1 MKIGLT
7 ENQKQAIE
15 SIDKSMLVVA
25 GAGSGKTL
33 VLVRRFVEILQ
44 KQPDLSVHNLLA
56 VTYTHKAAKE
66 MRTRIK
72 ARLKELYEQARYS
85 DTQERMRWHQ
95 CLADMDSANINTIH
109 SLCQSILRSFTIE
122 IGLDPQIELFDEI
135 EKAEIMQEAIN
146 ETFRQA
152 IAADNA
158 DKSILEH
165 FPLETIEGFLKVA
178 LNNHLRFDQIARGFE
193 NLSTAELI
201 EEIEKLLTRTQK
213 QLLADLAIDED
224 WLESGNFIKSSP
236 FAEAGNKLESVRQ
249 QAAQYFERI
258 QYFIECFTEDADA
271 PPQQQNIKEAW
282 KILLDLANMGA
293 VRIGGNTDAAKE
305 MRAAI
310 KMLIEKCKDYG
321 QSKKKGYGLPLSF
334 AVANGD
340 NEEYWQL
347 WRSLLSLSRRAQNI
361 YTAKKLE
368 GSKLDFDDL
377 IAKTKTVLQ
386 SPNSLVRQYYNST
399 LAHILV
405 DEFQDTNAAQAEII
419 ILLAGANTRL
429 FLIGDDKQ
437 SIYKFQGADVSTFNS
452 WQRKEIESI
461 VFKHSFRSQTTIVN
475 FVNSI
480 FSNLLPAQ
488 KAHVNYRA
496 KYSALIAQRESVHV
510 SENEHKP
517 QVEVIQLPVVMG
529 EDEDEEKNRNE
540 DRDEG
545 KGKEEGKYKGENEG
559 GEDETKAGE
568 VSTRLSNDQIEGRA
582 VANWI
587 LDKVKGKA
595 KIASKDGE
603 TREIDFGDFAVLTAR
618 NGDLQ
623 IFESCLSELNI
634 PYVTSGG
641 RTFLERQEIYD
652 LENMLLFLSNYS
664 DNHALLAVLRSP
676 MFGLSDEIIHN
687 LAATN
692 SISLWQAMQDYA
704 GKQSANKDI
713 GYQPISQAVI
723 LIKRLLA
730 DLPVLSLS
738 ELVYRIIRDT
748 NYDIVALTL
757 PDGKQRYKNIWKFYM
772 LAKDEFS
779 AAVFAGRLA
788 LSRQLSITE
797 TNAAVDNKQSV
808 KLMTIHAAK
817 GLEFPAV
824 ALPCL
829 SQPFN
834 YKKAKLLFHDQYGI
848 VLNTSRTAEETDEGV
863 PLPYQLG
870 KTLDDDMDLAEKKR
884 LLYVATTR
892 ARDHLA
898 LFTGAVGPSRKSAA
912 SWLEPLLA
920 KLDGKTFS
928 ISAPELN
935 DLLAVSK
942 RARDGTKKEEAELNE
957 GQRNKIEQL
966 LEPLTINS
974 GGQAT
979 ALPEV
984 SLTYRITPNSS
995 NVVPNAVL
1003 IGKFFHRIMEYLP
1016 QDKVELKEN
1025 ELAALLE
1032 QFADEAV
1039 HPTFKQA
1046 LIQEGKQLLAVYAKS
1061 ELKDIFSSAKSICH
1075 EWSYYMNMGS
1085 DQLVAKRPDLLLEA
1099 KGGEWYLIDYKT
1111 DRFAANEVEQ
1121 QVLRHRSQLE
1131 RYGKDFSQLTKI
1143 EAKLAIYFA
1152 QSGTLYIV

>member
-44 KQPDLSVHNLLA
+44 RQPELTVHNLLA

-72 ARLKELYEQARYS
+72 ARLKELYEEAQLS
-85 DTQERMRWHQ
+85 GSEERMRWHK
-95 CLADMDSANINTIH
+95 CLADMDSAYIGTIH
-109 SLCQSILRSFTIE
+109 SLCQSILQSFTIE
-122 IGLDPQIELFDEI
+122 IGLDPQIEVMDEI
-135 EKAEIMQEAIN
+135 EKAQIMQESID
-146 ETFRQA
+146 ETFRQI

-165 FPLETIEGFLKVA
+165 FPLETVEGFLQVA
-178 LNNHLRFDQIARGFE
+178 LHNHLRFDQIAANLE

-213 QLLADLAIDED
+213 QLLVDLVIDED
-224 WLESGNFIKSSP
+224 WFKSGHYIKTTP
-236 FAEAGNKLESVRQ
+236 LAEAGNKLESVRQ
-249 QAAQYFERI
+249 QAAQYFASI
-258 QYFIECFTEDADA
+258 QDFVKSFTEELDAHLE
-271 PPQQQNIKEAW
+271 QEKIKESW
-282 KILLDLANMGA
+282 KVLLDLASMGA
-293 VRIGGNTDAAKE
+293 VRVGGNTDAAKE
-305 MRAAI
+305 MRATI
-310 KMLIEKCKDYG
+310 KMLIDKGKEYS
-321 QSKKKGYGLPLSF
+321 QSDKKGFGLPLSF
-334 AVANGD
+334 TSANGD
-340 NEEYWQL
+340 NEQYWQL
-347 WRSLLSLSRRAQNI
+347 WRALLALSRRAQNN
-361 YTAKKLE
+361 YAAKKLE
-368 GSKLDFDDL
+368 IGKLDFDDL

-386 SPNSLVRQYYNST
+386 TANSAVRRYYNST

-405 DEFQDTNAAQAEII
+405 DEFQDTNPIQAEII
-419 ILLAGANTRL
+419 ELLAGTNTKL

-437 SIYKFQGADVSTFNS
+437 SIYKFQGAEVSTFNA
-452 WQRKEIESI
+452 WQRKEIDSL
-461 VFKHSFRSQTTIVN
+461 VFEHSFRSQTSIVN
-475 FVNSI
+475 FVNGI

-488 KAHVNYRA
+488 KAHVDYRA
-496 KYSALIAQRESVHV
+496 KYSALIAQRDQFSPYAHV
-510 SENEHKP
+510 P
-517 QVEVIQLPVVMG
+517 QVEVIQLPDVG
-529 EDEDEEKNRNE
+529 RNDEAEATT
-540 DRDEG
+540 
-545 KGKEEGKYKGENEG
+545 
-559 GEDETKAGE
+559 ETDI
-568 VSTRLSNDQIEGRA
+568 SQLSNDQIEGTA

-587 LDKVKGKA
+587 LDKVTNKTQ
-595 KIASKDGE
+595 IVDKDGRS
-603 TREIDFGDFAVLTAR
+603 REINYGDFAVLTAS
-618 NGDLQ
+618 NDDLQ

-641 RTFLERQEIYD
+641 RTFFERQEIYD
-652 LENMLLFLSNYS
+652 LENMLLFLSNHS
-664 DNHALLAVLRSP
+664 NSHALLAVLRSP
-676 MFGLSDEIIHN
+676 MFSVSDEIIHN
-687 LAATN
+687 LASKN
-692 SISLWQAMQDYA
+692 SMSLWQTIQDYA
-704 GKQSANKDI
+704 AKQSLNNKM
-713 GYQPISQAVI
+713 GYQMIAEAVI
-723 LIKRLLA
+723 LLKRLLA

-738 ELVYRIIRDT
+738 ELIYRIIRDT
-748 NYDIVALTL
+748 NYDLVALTL

-779 AAVFAGRLA
+779 AAVCAERLA
-788 LSRQLSITE
+788 LSRQLSINE

-808 KLMTIHAAK
+808 KLMTIHKAK

-824 ALPCL
+824 ALPFL
-829 SQPFN
+829 SDSISH
-834 YKKAKLLFHDQYGI
+834 KKPKLLFHDQYGI
-848 VLNTSRTAEETDEGV
+848 VLNTSRNEQERDEGV

-912 SWLEPLLA
+912 SWLQPLLT

-942 RARDGTKKEEAELNE
+942 RPRDGTKEEEAELDE
-957 GQRNKIEQL
+957 AQRNRIEQL
-966 LEPLTINS
+966 LEPLAINS
-974 GGQAT
+974 EGQAT
-979 ALPEV
+979 AIPEV
-984 SLTYRITPNSS
+984 SLPYRITPNSTEVTPS
-995 NVVPNAVL
+995 PVL

-1039 HPTFKQA
+1039 HPTFKRA
-1046 LIQEGKQLLAVYAKS
+1046 LIEGGKKLLSVYAKS
-1061 ELKDIFSSAKSICH
+1061 DLQRIFSTAKTICH
-1075 EWSYYMNMGS
+1075 EWSYYMNIDS
-1085 DQLVAKRPDLLLEA
+1085 ERLLLNRPDLLLES
-1099 KGGEWYLIDYKT
+1099 KDGEWYLIDYKT
-1111 DRFAANEVEQ
+1111 DRFSTNDIEQ
-1121 QVLRHRSQLE
+1121 QALRHRPQLE

>member
-1 MKIGLT
+1 MQIGLT

-44 KQPDLSVHNLLA
+44 KQPELNVHNLLA

-72 ARLKELYEQARYS
+72 IRLKELYEQAKLS
-85 DTQERMRWHQ
+85 GAQERTRWHQ

-135 EKAEIMQEAIN
+135 EKAEIMQESIN
-146 ETFRQA
+146 ETFRQV

-178 LNNHLRFDQIARGFE
+178 LNNHLRFDQMALSLE
-193 NLSTAELI
+193 NLSTAELTK
-201 EEIEKLLTRTQK
+201 EIEKLLTRTQK
-213 QLLADLAIDED
+213 QLLADLVIDES
-224 WLESGNFIKSSP
+224 WFEAGNFIKSSP
-236 FAEAGNKLESVRQ
+236 FAEAGNKLETVRQ
-249 QAAQYFERI
+249 EAVHYFENI
-258 QYFIECFTEDADA
+258 QNFVEYFTEDPDA
-271 PPQQQNIKEAW
+271 PLQQEKIKQSW
-282 KILLDLANMGA
+282 KILLDLASIGA
-293 VRIGGNTDAAKE
+293 VRVGGNTDAAKE
-305 MRAAI
+305 MRANI
-310 KMLIEKCKDYG
+310 KILIEKCKDYS
-321 QSKKKGYGLPLSF
+321 QSKKKGYGLPLFF
-334 AVANGD
+334 AAANGE

-347 WRSLLSLSRRAQNI
+347 WRSLLVLARRAQNI
-361 YTAKKLE
+361 YSANKLAV
-368 GSKLDFDDL
+368 GKLDFDDL
-377 IAKTKTVLQ
+377 IAKTKAVLQ
-386 SPNSLVRQYYNST
+386 SPNSAVRKYYNST

-405 DEFQDTNAAQAEII
+405 DEFQDTNSAQAEII
-419 ILLAGANTRL
+419 ALLAGANTKL

-452 WQRKEIESI
+452 WQRKEINSL
-461 VFKHSFRSQTTIVN
+461 VFEHSFRSQTTIVN
-475 FVNSI
+475 FVNSV

-488 KAHVNYRA
+488 KAHVDYRA
-496 KYSALIAQRESVHV
+496 KYSSLIAQRESVNLPGNDHM
-510 SENEHKP
+510 P
-517 QVEVIQLPVVMG
+517 QVEVVQIPIAI
-529 EDEDEEKNRNE
+529 DE
-540 DRDEG
+540 
-545 KGKEEGKYKGENEG
+545 
-559 GEDETKAGE
+559 EDETKAE
-568 VSTRLSNDQIEGRA
+568 EDSSKLSNNQIEGKA

-587 LDKVKGKA
+587 FAKVKSKK
-595 KIASKDGE
+595 KIATKDGN

-618 NGDLQ
+618 NRDLQ
-623 IFESCLSELNI
+623 ILESCLAELNI

-652 LENMLLFLSNYS
+652 LENMLLFLSNHS
-664 DNHALLAVLRSP
+664 DSHALLAVLRSP
-676 MFGLSDEIIHN
+676 MFGFSDELIHN
-687 LAATN
+687 LAPTN
-692 SISLWQAMQDYA
+692 SISLWQALQDYA
-704 GKQSANKDI
+704 VKQSLKKDI
-713 GYQPISQAVI
+713 DYQQIFQTVI
-723 LIKRLLA
+723 LLKRLLT

-772 LAKDEFS
+772 LAKDEYS
-779 AAVFAGRLA
+779 AAVFAERLA

-797 TNAAVDNKQSV
+797 TNAAIDNKQSV

-824 ALPCL
+824 ALPFL

-834 YKKAKLLFHDQYGI
+834 YKKSKLLFHDQYGI
-848 VLNTSRTAEETDEGV
+848 VLNTSRTTQETDEGV

-898 LFTGAVGPSRKSAA
+898 LFLAGNDSSKQSVAN
-912 SWLEPLLA
+912 WLQPLLT
-920 KLDGKTFS
+920 KLDGQTFCVK
-928 ISAPELN
+928 APELN
-935 DLLAVSK
+935 DLLAVQQNLWESTTKNLAVLDAAK
-942 RARDGTKKEEAELNE
+942 RDKV
-957 GQRNKIEQL
+957 EQL
-966 LEPLTINS
+966 IEPL
-974 GGQAT
+974 AT
-979 ALPEV
+979 NLDWPTADLPAV
-984 SLTYRITPNSS
+984 SLPYRITPNSTEAS
-995 NVVPNAVL
+995 PSPAL

-1016 QDKVELKEN
+1016 QDKVELKDN

-1039 HPTFKQA
+1039 HPAFKLA
-1046 LIQEGKQLLAVYAKS
+1046 LIEEGKKLLAVYTKS
-1061 ELKDIFSSAKSICH
+1061 DLKVILSSARIIYH
-1075 EWSYYMNMGS
+1075 EWSYYMNNGA
-1085 DQLVAKRPDLLLEA
+1085 DQLLSKRPDLLL
-1099 KGGEWYLIDYKT
+1099 GTNDGQWYLIDYKT
-1111 DRFAANEVEQ
+1111 DRFSEDAIKQ
-1121 QVLRHRSQLE
+1121 QVLRHRFQLE
-1131 RYGKDFSQLTKI
+1131 SYGKDFNQLTGI
-1143 EAKLAIYFA
+1143 QAKLAIYFA
-1152 QSGTLYIV
+1152 QSGLLYQL